1 MTLKSKRHKK
11 SKVWMQEHVNDP
23 YVIRAKADGW
33 RARAAFKLIEI
44 DDRDKLIKP
53 GMVVVDL
60 GSTPG
65 SWSQVVAK
73 RMGAN
78 GKIIAMDILAM
89 DPIRGVSFIQGDF
102 REDAT
107 LMELTKA
114 LDGRQ
119 VDLVLSDMAPNMTG
133 IGVSDQA
140 RVMYLAELTL
150 DFCNMHLKPGGD
162 LLVKVFQGSGY
173 MELRKAVDEVFETLL
188 VRKPAASRDK
198 SAEVYLLGRNKRHIE
213 AAY

>member
-102 REDAT
+102 
-107 LMELTKA
+107 
-114 LDGRQ
+114 
-119 VDLVLSDMAPNMTG
+119 
-133 IGVSDQA
+133 A
-140 RVMYLAELTL
+140 RMQ
-150 DFCNMHLKPGGD
+150 P
-162 LLVKVFQGSGY
+162 
-173 MELRKAVDEVFETLL
+173 
-188 VRKPAASRDK
+188 
-198 SAEVYLLGRNKRHIE
+198 
-213 AAY
+213 

>member
-11 SKVWMQEHVNDP
+11 SKVWMQQHVNDP
-23 YVIRAKADGW
+23 YVLQAKADGW

-53 GMVVVDL
+53 GMMIVDL

-73 RMGAN
+73 RQAGN
-78 GKIIAMDILAM
+78 GKIVAMDILPM
-89 DPIRGVSFIQGDF
+89 DPIRGVTFIQGDF
-102 REDAT
+102 REDQT
-107 LMELTKA
+107 LADLTKA
-114 LDGRQ
+114 LDGRL

-133 IGVSDQA
+133 IGSSDQA

-150 DFCNMHLKPGGD
+150 DFCTGHLKPGGD

-173 MELRKAVDEVFETLL
+173 MELREAVSQVFETLL

-198 SAEVYLLGRNKRHIE
+198 SAEVYLLCRNRR
-213 AAY
+213 